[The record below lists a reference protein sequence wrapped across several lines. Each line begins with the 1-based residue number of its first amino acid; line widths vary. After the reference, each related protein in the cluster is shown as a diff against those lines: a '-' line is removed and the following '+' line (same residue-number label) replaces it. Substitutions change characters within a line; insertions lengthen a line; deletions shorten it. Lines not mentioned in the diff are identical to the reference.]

1 MKIICGDFN
10 YNLQNHEYNNHIKI
24 FIDIMGSHLF
34 QSCII
39 QPTRIVGRNK
49 PLTDNI
55 FINRCTKGL
64 NAVNID
70 KIYDQ
75 SEF

>member
-10 YNLQNHEYNNHIKI
+10 YNLQNHEYNNHIKF

-39 QPTRIVGRNK
+39 EPTRIVGRNK
-49 PLTDNI
+49 PLTDN
-55 FINRCTKGL
+55 NL
-64 NAVNID
+64 
-70 KIYDQ
+70 
-75 SEF
+75 